1 MEIPKLK
8 LNTMKPAD
16 FFGKLFQLR
25 DEIHLNHLRV
35 TGPSSFAAHSALN
48 EFYSDVLDLIDGL
61 MESYQGKYGI
71 IDITI
76 PSSKSGDSI
85 KCLEELVKLTDGGV
99 AYSMFSET
107 WIQNQID
114 EITTLT
120 YSTLYKLKNLK

>member
-1 MEIPKLK
+1 MEVPKIK
-8 LNTMKPAD
+8 LNTMKPGD

-35 TGPSSFAAHSALN
+35 TGPGSFAAHSALN
-48 EFYSDVLDLIDGL
+48 EFYTDVLELIDGL
-61 MESYQGKYGI
+61 IESYQGKYGI

-85 KCLEELVKLTDGGV
+85 KCLEELVKLTDGGS
-99 AYSMFSET
+99 AYSMFTET

-114 EITTLT
+114 EISTLG
-120 YSTLYKLKNLK
+120 YQTLYKLKNLK

>member
-1 MEIPKLK
+1 MEVPKLK
-8 LNTMKPAD
+8 LNTMKPGD

-25 DEIHLNHLRV
+25 DEIHLNHLKV
-35 TGPSSFAAHSALN
+35 TGPGSFAAHSALN
-48 EFYSDVLDLIDGL
+48 GFYDEVLDLIDGL
-61 MESYQGKYGI
+61 IESYQGKYGI

-85 KCLEELVKLTDGGV
+85 KCLEELVKLTDGGAV
-99 AYSMFSET
+99 YNMFNDT

-114 EITTLT
+114 EISTLG

>member
-1 MEIPKLK
+1 MEVPKVK
-8 LNTMKPAD
+8 LNSMKPGD

-35 TGPSSFAAHSALN
+35 TGPGSFAAHAALN

-61 MESYQGKYGI
+61 VESYQGKYGI

-76 PSSKSGDSI
+76 PSTSKGDSI
-85 KCLEELVKLTDGGV
+85 KCLEELVKLTDGGS
-99 AYSMFSET
+99 AYKMFSET

-114 EITTLT
+114 EISTLT
-120 YSTLYKLKNLK
+120 YQTLYKLKNLK

>member
-1 MEIPKLK
+1 MEVPKVK
-8 LNTMKPAD
+8 LNSMKPTD

-25 DEIHLNHLRV
+25 DEIHLNHLKV
-35 TGPSSFAAHSALN
+35 TGPGSFAAHSALN
-48 EFYSDVLDLIDGL
+48 GFYSNVLDLIDGL
-61 MESYQGKYGI
+61 VESYQGKYGI

-85 KCLEELVKLTDGGV
+85 KCLEELVKLTDGG
-99 AYSMFSET
+99 AGYSMFSET

-114 EITTLT
+114 EISTLV

>member
-1 MEIPKLK
+1 MDVPKIK
-8 LNTMKPAD
+8 LNSMKATD

-25 DEIHLNHLRV
+25 DEIHLNHLKV
-35 TGPSSFAAHSALN
+35 TGVGSYAAHKALGD
-48 EFYSDVLDLIDGL
+48 FYSNVLDLIDGL
-61 MESYQGKYGI
+61 VESYQGKYGI

-85 KCLEELVKLTDGGV
+85 KCLEELAKLTDSG
-99 AYSMFSET
+99 ASFFLFSET

-114 EITTLT
+114 EISTLV

>member
-1 MEIPKLK
+1 MEVPKLK

-25 DEIHLNHLRV
+25 NEIHLNHLRV
-35 TGPSSFAAHSALN
+35 TGPGSFAAHSALN

-61 MESYQGKYGI
+61 VESYQGKYGI
-71 IDITI
+71 VDITI

-85 KCLEELVKLTDGGV
+85 KCLEELAKLTDGGA

-114 EITTLT
+114 EISTLV
-120 YSTLYKLKNLK
+120 YQTLYKLKNLK

>member
-1 MEIPKLK
+1 MEVPKIK
-8 LNTMKPAD
+8 LNTMKPGD

-35 TGPSSFAAHSALN
+35 TGPGSFAAHSALN
-48 EFYSDVLDLIDGL
+48 EFYTDVLELIDGL
-61 MESYQGKYGI
+61 IESYQGKYGI

-85 KCLEELVKLTDGGV
+85 KCLEELVKLTDGGS
-99 AYSMFSET
+99 AYSMFTET

-114 EITTLT
+114 EI
-120 YSTLYKLKNLK
+120 STLGYQTLYRLKNLK

>member
-1 MEIPKLK
+1 MEVPKIK
-8 LNTMKPAD
+8 LNTMKATD

-25 DEIHLNHLRV
+25 DEIHLNHLKV
-35 TGPSSFAAHSALN
+35 TGPGSFAAHSALN
-48 EFYSDVLDLIDGL
+48 GFYSDVLDLIDGL
-61 MESYQGKYGI
+61 VESYQGKYGI

-85 KCLEELVKLTDGGV
+85 KCLEELAKLTDGGA

-107 WIQNQID
+107 FIQNQID

-120 YSTLYKLKNLK
+120 YSTLYKLRNLK